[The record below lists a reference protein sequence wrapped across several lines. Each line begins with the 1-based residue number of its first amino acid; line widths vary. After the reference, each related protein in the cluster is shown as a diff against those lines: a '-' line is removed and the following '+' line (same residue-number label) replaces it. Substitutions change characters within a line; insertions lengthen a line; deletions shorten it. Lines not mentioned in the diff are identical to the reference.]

1 MKIELLISDD
11 AETMVYEK
19 FLQNM
24 LQIKRNRLYEDMLK
38 LNKEYEKFLNN
49 DKASVQNVR
58 IYLQHC
64 ETDAIEIEKIADE
77 LNDEII

>member
-64 ETDAIEIEKIADE
+64 ETDAIEIEKIVDE
-77 LNDEII
+77 LNDNY